1 MRPTVSVVV
10 ATYNWSSALACA
22 LRSVQLQTFEDYEVL
37 VVGDGCTDDSEAIV
51 ATFNDERFRWHNLER
66 NCGSQWAPNNYGL
79 AAASGEWVA
88 YLGHDDIWYPTHLAS
103 CLRTSGEQAADL
115 VAGVTILYG
124 PPGSGFRAVSGVYP
138 SGHYARSDF
147 MPPSSILHRLSLVE
161 QIGPWK
167 DPETIALPTDCAF
180 LQDATDAGARIASTA
195 ELTVF
200 KFNAAWRRD
209 AYKHK
214 DVAEQKAMLEKIE
227 SGFDFR
233 PAEFMGV
240 LQAALNGRFSG
251 ISMPRKGAPGHFHKL
266 NRYFKGVGD
275 PYATT
280 ELNEIT
286 VAKRFFLDLT
296 APFEWHEIETSKPFG
311 PFRWSGPL
319 KRSTVDL
326 PVKADRDLMIEVHI
340 LAAITPD
347 ILRSLRL
354 FVCDRPVE
362 FEIEATTFGTFLMR
376 ATALSPANSFAD
388 DFLRLTFQVEETL
401 RPCEVQPGSG
411 DRRSLGLAVNWIEIT
426 PKR

>member
-51 ATFNDERFRWHNLER
+51 ATFNDKRFRWHNLER
-66 NCGSQWAPNNYGL
+66 NYGSQWAPNNYGL
-79 AAASGEWVA
+79 AAASGEWIA

-138 SGHYARSDF
+138 DGHYARSDF
-147 MPPSSILHRLSLVE
+147 MPPSSILHRRSLVE

-180 LQDATDAGARIASTA
+180 LRDATDAGARIASTA

-214 DVAEQKAMLEKIE
+214 DVAEQKGDARE
-227 SGFDFR
+227 D
-233 PAEFMGV
+233 
-240 LQAALNGRFSG
+240 
-251 ISMPRKGAPGHFHKL
+251 RK
-266 NRYFKGVGD
+266 R
-275 PYATT
+275 
-280 ELNEIT
+280 I
-286 VAKRFFLDLT
+286 
-296 APFEWHEIETSKPFG
+296 
-311 PFRWSGPL
+311 
-319 KRSTVDL
+319 
-326 PVKADRDLMIEVHI
+326 
-340 LAAITPD
+340 
-347 ILRSLRL
+347 
-354 FVCDRPVE
+354 
-362 FEIEATTFGTFLMR
+362 
-376 ATALSPANSFAD
+376 
-388 DFLRLTFQVEETL
+388 
-401 RPCEVQPGSG
+401 
-411 DRRSLGLAVNWIEIT
+411 
-426 PKR
+426 